1 MISQYKNNHKMKFF
15 GYTMLLSTFVFFTFS
30 FTNITV
36 EETAAVEWLSW
47 EEAAK
52 LNAENPK
59 KIFVDV
65 YTDWCGWCKVMDKKT
80 FNDPKVAAYLKEH
93 FYSVKLDAESRK
105 AINHMGQSF
114 EFREVEGSKRGGIHM
129 LAYSLLEG
137 KMSYPTVVTLNEK
150 YERIAIS
157 PGYKEA
163 PMMFNEL
170 KFAAEE
176 HYKTT
181 NFKAFMENLKG
192 Q

>member
-1 MISQYKNNHKMKFF
+1 LISQYKNNHKMKFF

-80 FNDPKVAAYLKEH
+80 FNDPKVAAYLKEY

>member
-1 MISQYKNNHKMKFF
+1 MKFF

-80 FNDPKVAAYLKEH
+80 FNDPKVAAYLKEY

>member
-80 FNDPKVAAYLKEH
+80 FNDPKVAAYLKEY

>member
-1 MISQYKNNHKMKFF
+1 MKFF
-15 GYTMLLSTFVFFTFS
+15 KYIALLSIVAIVSFS
-30 FTNITV
+30 FTSSS
-36 EETAAVEWLSW
+36 EKEAAAVNWLTW

-52 LNAENPK
+52 LNETNPK

-80 FNDPKVAAYLKEH
+80 FTDPKVAAYLDEH
-93 FYSVKLDAESRK
+93 FYAVKLDAESK
-105 AINHMGQSF
+105 DAITFNGQ
-114 EFREVEGSKRGGIHM
+114 EFKFQEVEGSRRGGIHM

-150 YERIAIS
+150 FERIAIS
-157 PGYKEA
+157 PGYKEG
-163 PMMFNEL
+163 PMMYNEL

-181 NFKAFMENLKG
+181 SFQAYMETLKSK
-192 Q
+192 